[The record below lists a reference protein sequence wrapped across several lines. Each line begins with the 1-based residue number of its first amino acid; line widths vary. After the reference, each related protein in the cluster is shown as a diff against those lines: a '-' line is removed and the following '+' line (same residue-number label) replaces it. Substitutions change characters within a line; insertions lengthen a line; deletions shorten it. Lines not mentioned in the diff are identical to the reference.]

1 MGEFR
6 VRGESGN
13 FPQFW
18 ESSGHHSYGFKSGV
32 SGISVWGGR
41 NKGVS
46 RLFLM
51 FWEIFV
57 NVRCTGSTGP
67 RERVITNSHN
77 SVSLFNTI
85 IF

>member
-32 SGISVWGGR
+32 SGISVWGGTKQGGLKTFFDVLGNFR
-41 NKGVS
+41 
-46 RLFLM
+46 
-51 FWEIFV
+51 E
-57 NVRCTGSTGP
+57 CTMYGINWS
-67 RERVITNSHN
+67 S
-77 SVSLFNTI
+77 
-85 IF
+85 